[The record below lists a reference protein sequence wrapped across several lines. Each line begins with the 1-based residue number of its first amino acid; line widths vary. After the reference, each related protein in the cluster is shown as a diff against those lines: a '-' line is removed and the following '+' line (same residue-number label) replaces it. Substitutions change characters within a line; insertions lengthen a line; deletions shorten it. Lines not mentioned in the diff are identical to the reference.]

1 MSEIPESPVPE
12 PTKTEQKLEGLLRA
26 LRNGQRDRVRASL
39 AALPLEKPRVLRAI
53 TRQLHGLA
61 DANDSCL
68 ADLASALCER
78 ARNTSAGPSTAKAIT
93 STATPL
99 FANRR
104 WREAAKLLKLALELD
119 PNSPQV
125 NRQLARALAN
135 LGERSSAVAILV
147 PLLVSDPSMVSAA
160 TVLARQVDA
169 NQMAEIAQKIG
180 PLAVAQ
186 ADANPALTAKY
197 IQVLIRLMCFDEAAT
212 LVPRLGSLEAPA
224 IAKAAFDIGINT
236 NDAALACRALQDR
249 CWRPGEQLER
259 DVWLS
264 QLALLQGDRHAL
276 AEPFERLSAAGS
288 LDFLGNSRRPA
299 GQALGRYAEAFSGN
313 WNWIRRSIIS
323 KLTPHLFQPHE
334 TLESLAGTKVLIIA
348 YTELGDEI
356 YPLELVDRIREACAS
371 CTIVV
376 DRRIAGL
383 VARNRDDLVV
393 FGTEKLVA
401 ADNPVPDILRRHLCP
416 EIWSEIGRF
425 DKILLIQ
432 DLQPLLVRTEEDLP
446 KRSKT
451 LDVDPALRAKW
462 REELGREGPQPR
474 IGLFWRSGRT
484 SYNRTGKSTHL
495 KDWTPLLKGFQGSV
509 ISLQFGPGVS
519 EEIAAFKDTFP
530 VIEIPGLDTRDDLE
544 SVAALM
550 TELDLIVTIPGT
562 TMHLAGALGVRT
574 LAVSHPSQI
583 LQRTRLDGKT
593 STWSRA
599 VEVVSGPWETGFDG
613 AILAASERLRTELST
628 FPSRSTF

>member
-1 MSEIPESPVPE
+1 MSEPPESPASE
-12 PTKTEQKLEGLLRA
+12 PTKTERKLKGLLRA
-26 LRNGQRDRVRASL
+26 LRSEQRDRVRASL

-53 TRQLHGLA
+53 THQLQGLA
-61 DANDSCL
+61 NANDGCL

-78 ARNTSAGPSTAKAIT
+78 ARNTAAGPGTAKAIT
-93 STATPL
+93 STAGPL

-104 WREAAKLLKLALELD
+104 WREAAGLLKLALELD
-119 PNSPQV
+119 PHSPQV
-125 NRQLARALAN
+125 KRQLARALAN
-135 LGERSSAVAILV
+135 LGERSNAVAILV

-169 NQMAEIAQKIG
+169 NQMAEIAKKIG

-212 LVPRLGSLEAPA
+212 LVPRLGSLDAPA

-236 NDAALACRALQDR
+236 NDATLASRALQER
-249 CWRPGEQLER
+249 CWQPGEQRER

-264 QLALLQGDRHAL
+264 QLALLQGDRQAL
-276 AEPFERLSAAGS
+276 AAPFERLSAAGS
-288 LDFLGNSRRPA
+288 LDFLGKSRRPA
-299 GQALGRYAEAFSGN
+299 GQALGRYAEAFIGN
-313 WNWIRRSIIS
+313 WNWTRRSIIGR
-323 KLTPHLFQPHE
+323 LAPHLFRPDE
-334 TLESLAGTKVLIIA
+334 TLESLAGTRVLIIA
-348 YTELGDEI
+348 CTELGDEI
-356 YPLELVDRIREACAS
+356 YPLELVDRISEACAS

-383 VARNRDDLVV
+383 VARNRDNLIV
-393 FGTEKLVA
+393 FGTEKLA
-401 ADNPVPDILRRHLCP
+401 AAPTDNPVPDILRRHLCP
-416 EIWSEIGRF
+416 EIWLEIDRF
-425 DKILLIQ
+425 EKVLLIQ

-446 KRSKT
+446 KRPKT
-451 LDVDPALRAKW
+451 LEASPELLAKW
-462 REELGREGPQPR
+462 LKELGRKGPRPR

-484 SYNRTGKSTHL
+484 SFNRTGKSTHL
-495 KDWTPLLKGFQGSV
+495 KAWSGLLKDFQGSV
-509 ISLQFGPGVS
+509 VSLQFGPGVS
-519 EEIAAFKDTFP
+519 EEIAAFADIFP

-562 TMHLAGALGVRT
+562 TMHLAGALGVPT

-583 LQRTRLDGKT
+583 LERTRLDGKT
-593 STWSRA
+593 GTWSRA
-599 VEVVSGPWETGFDG
+599 VEVVSGPWEMGFDG
-613 AILAASERLRTELST
+613 AIQSASQWLHNKLSI
-628 FPSRSTF
+628 